1 MFRWGDHSKSSIRL
15 AIMHLMKI
23 EELISPLDNRYSLKI
38 KDLAN
43 NFSESNLNKIRFE
56 IEIEWLIFL
65 CTHGGKTFK
74 PLSASAKNN
83 LFKIKNSFNL
93 KSSKRIKSIES
104 RTNHDVKAVE
114 YFIREE
120 MKRFTNLSK
129 YEYLV
134 HYALTSEDIN
144 SLSYAVMIGKAKDI
158 YLKKLD
164 ILIKDLR
171 SKSRSWASLPLLART
186 HGQAA
191 SPTTLGKEFK
201 VFYQR
206 LSRQKDILKRMRPLA
221 KFGGATGNFHTL
233 DLTDSKINWLNK
245 TNKFLSSFDVEQ
257 NPITTQIEP
266 HDGIAEIAHCIQRIN
281 NITIDLDQDLWIYIS
296 NDIFKLKLKDGE
308 VGSSTMPHKV
318 NPIDFENSEGNLG
331 ISNSLMGFFAEKLP
345 KSRLQRDLSDS
356 TVLRN
361 LGIGFAYSYLG
372 ITSCLDGLKKIQPNK
387 EAAILE
393 LSNNWQVL
401 SEAIQIVMKLE
412 GYDDAYEEI
421 KSLTRGQNINK
432 DSYHELVEN
441 LQISNDAKDKLR
453 KLTPLTYL
461 GIASKLAKLQI

>member
-1 MFRWGDHSKSSIRL
+1 MFRRRDHSKSPKRL
-15 AIMHLMKI
+15 AIMHHMKI
-23 EELISPLDNRYSLKI
+23 QELISPLDNRYNLKVE
-38 KDLAN
+38 DLAN

-56 IEIEWLIFL
+56 IEIDWMIFL
-65 CTHGGKTFK
+65 SSQCGKNFK
-74 PLSASAKNN
+74 PLSSSAKNN
-83 LFKIKNSFNL
+83 LLKIRNSFDA
-93 KSSKRIKSIES
+93 KSSKRIKVIES

-120 MKRFTNLSK
+120 IKKFPNLKK

-134 HYALTSEDIN
+134 HFALTSEDVN
-144 SLSYAVMIGKAKDI
+144 SLSYAILLKEAKEI

-164 ILIKDLR
+164 FLLKDLN
-171 SKSRSWASLPLLART
+171 SKSKSWSSLPLLART

-191 SPTTLGKEFK
+191 SPTTLGKELK
-201 VFYQR
+201 VFHQR
-206 LSRQKDILKRMRPLA
+206 LLRQKHILKKMKPLA

-233 DLTDSKINWLNK
+233 ELSDAKVNWLSK
-245 TNKFLSSFDVEQ
+245 TNKFLSSFGVEQ
-257 NPITTQIEP
+257 NSITTQIEP

-281 NITIDLDQDLWIYIS
+281 NIIIDLDQDAWIYIS
-296 NDIFKLKLKDGE
+296 NDIFKLKLKEGE

-372 ITSCLDGLKKIQPNK
+372 ITSCLDGLRKIQPNK
-387 EAAILE
+387 ETAILE

-432 DSYHELVEN
+432 DSYHELIDN
-441 LQISNDAKDKLR
+441 LQISNDSKDKLR

-461 GIASKLAKLQI
+461 GIASKLAKS